1 MEENVT
7 RRRRTRGEKEM
18 RTQKG
23 ESELFLS
30 LELFQKPF
38 YFYIYIYIFY
48 FIIFS
53 DFELLRPHGTAAKQ
67 FIEHFR
73 HKFYFI
79 FRQLFTDQYNIEGSN
94 QFSLPKIWKTV

>member
-38 YFYIYIYIFY
+38 HFYIYIFY

-53 DFELLRPHGTAAKQ
+53 DFELLCPHGTAAKQ

-79 FRQLFTDQYNIEGSN
+79 FRQIFTDQYNIEGSN
-94 QFSLPKIWKTV
+94 QFSLPKIWKAV